1 MRIHPCN
8 HYPDYSAI
16 FSSPEAP
23 PAPTVAHLPSK
34 VTTIP
39 TLPLISLTVDE
50 LNKVEPYSAYSSNLL
65 LLCTLFLT
73 MAPPLTSYPS
83 LESLTLLPFALSL
96 LLNYEQASLIYCTNS
111 PPVPPTIVLASSL
124 TIQPAYPAC
133 LLNYSVVPNKQF
145 RQR

>member
-50 LNKVEPYSAYSSNLL
+50 LNKVELYSAYSSNFSSVP
-65 LLCTLFLT
+65 FLT
-73 MAPPLTSYPS
+73 MAPLLTSYPS

-96 LLNYEQASLIYCTNS
+96 LLNYQQASLIYCTNS

-145 RQR
+145 RQH